1 MNVIFLAALLTSA
14 IPSFEAVTLDG
25 QTVVGTIDELT
36 PERLTLAADTGR
48 VSIPIDRLLAV
59 SSKRKLEP
67 PLGAAG
73 VVVEL
78 TDGAVVRGSRY
89 VARGEQARI
98 TSLRGEVLD
107 VPARMVRTVLYG
119 GSESEAVQ
127 SEWTRL
133 SGMKAEA
140 DLLVVRGGDALD
152 YHKGVLHDVTDE
164 SIRFDLD
171 GELLPVKRSKVYG
184 LVYRRPPA
192 ADLPPAVCRV
202 TDAAGSQWPVR
213 SLGLGAKLKWTTP
226 AGLSTSQAL
235 ENIARIDFSS
245 GKLLY
250 LGDLKPESVAWTPYF
265 GGREPLPSMKRFYA
279 PRFDSGFDSH
289 LLRLG
294 KVEYRKGLALYSRTE
309 IVYRLPERF
318 GRFLAVA
325 GIADAVRPGG
335 KVRLVIRGDD
345 RVLFEG
351 GLSGSEPP
359 RPIDLDI
366 SGVRRLTILVDFQR
380 GLNVGSQ
387 LLLCNARVVK

>member
-1 MNVIFLAALLTSA
+1 MNGIFLAVLLTSA
-14 IPSFEAVTLDG
+14 TPSFEAVTLDG

-36 PERLTLAADTGR
+36 PERLTVAADTGR
-48 VSIPIDRLLAV
+48 VSIPTDRLLAV

-78 TDGAVVRGSRY
+78 TDGAVIHGSWY
-89 VARGEQARI
+89 VARGDQARI
-98 TSLRGEVLD
+98 TSPRGEVLE
-107 VPARMVRTVLYG
+107 VPAHIVRTVLYG
-119 GSESEAVQ
+119 GSESEALR
-127 SEWTRL
+127 SEWARL
-133 SGMKAEA
+133 SGMKTEA
-140 DLLVVRGGDALD
+140 DLLVVRSGDGLD
-152 YHKGVLHDVTDE
+152 YHKGVLHDVTEE
-164 SIRFDLD
+164 SVRFDLD

-192 ADLPPAVCRV
+192 ADLPPAVCRI

-213 SLGLGAKLKWTTP
+213 SLALGAKLKWTTP
-226 AGLSTSQAL
+226 AGLSMSQTL
-235 ENIARIDFSS
+235 DDIARIDFSG

-279 PRFDSGFDSH
+279 PRFDSGFDSRP
-289 LLRLG
+289 LLLG
-294 KVEYRKGLALYSRTE
+294 KMEYRKGLALYSRTE
-309 IVYRLPERF
+309 MVYRLPERF
-318 GRFLAVA
+318 SRFLAVA

-345 RVLFEG
+345 RILFEG
-351 GLSGSEPP
+351 GMSGNEPP
-359 RPIDLDI
+359 QPIDLDI
-366 SGVRRLTILVDFQR
+366 SGVRRLTILVDFER
-380 GLNVGSQ
+380 GLNVGGQ